1 MLANDATS
9 GKKKTKRMLGNNPGY
24 QGLTF
29 VHQKIEKENTC
40 LHPPLLSLDP
50 QEKGMRKLDLSQST
64 CHQFQNKLESTIN
77 HQAHAFIET

>member
-9 GKKKTKRMLGNNPGY
+9 GKKKTNRMPGNNPGY
-24 QGLTF
+24 KGFFFLTF

-50 QEKGMRKLDLSQST
+50 REKGMRKLDLSKLTNFKTSWNQQST
-64 CHQFQNKLESTIN
+64 TRHMLS
-77 HQAHAFIET
+77 